1 MNNIQGCD
9 YLVLDISNLLYRCF
23 YSQKNEDQETISGM
37 AVHIALTTV
46 NKYFKQYKPKK
57 RVVMCFDRGSWRKE
71 YTASEQCLSK
81 KPYKG
86 NRRQDMSPAQ
96 QLKWEQFKEHLVE
109 FERLIEQYTT
119 IVTLYC
125 ERLEADDLM
134 AGFVQQHPNDNIII
148 VTADSDMAQLFK
160 YENVDIVS
168 PITDKPQSLSKF
180 NNDPKY
186 YLYQK
191 CLRGDTTDNI
201 QSAYPRLRTTRIE
214 KSYNDPYD
222 RANLMNEVWTDQNKT
237 EYVVGD
243 MFKENQILID
253 LEYQPDD
260 IKQLIIETINTELS
274 IQKKFSMFHILK
286 FLTKYELNKIKD
298 SIDLFIPMLS
308 KRDL

>member
-1 MNNIQGCD
+1 MNNLQGCD

-23 YSQKNEDQETISGM
+23 YSQKNEDEETISGM
-37 AVHIALTTV
+37 AIHIALTTV

-71 YTASEQCLSK
+71 FTANDSSL

-96 QLKWEQFKEHLVE
+96 QHKWEQFKEHLIE
-109 FERLIEQYTT
+109 FEKLIEANTT

-134 AGFVQQHPNDNIII
+134 AGFVQQHPNDNIVI

-160 YENVDIVS
+160 HPNVTIIS

-180 NNDPKY
+180 NNDPEY

-191 CLRGDTTDNI
+191 CLRGDMTDNI

-214 KSYNDPYD
+214 KSYLDPYD
-222 RANLMNEVWTDQNKT
+222 RANLMNEVWTDQNKV
-237 EYVVGD
+237 EHIVGD
-243 MFKENQILID
+243 MFNKNQVLID
-253 LEYQPDD
+253 LEYQPED
-260 IKQLIIETINTELS
+260 IKQLIIETINTELTLN
-274 IQKKFSMFHILK
+274 KKFSLFYILK

-298 SIDLFIPMLS
+298 NIDLFIPMLS
-308 KRDL
+308 KRDLS